1 MASASLRLHALPAP
15 SILPSSSDFQN
26 PAKTLTLTVRFPKRF
41 VVRSSQGPLS
51 ESEEDRW
58 LREERRWLREE
69 QRWLREESRWN
80 SERDALD
87 REITTLKL
95 EIEVL
100 KRERLSQEA
109 SVVDLITNLTGLLQT
124 LKGADLKSVVASSRS
139 QIPDRIEEKHVLL
152 EEEPVVD
159 SAPEKERKKKKRLLR
174 KGSEGEDVRAM
185 QKALQKL
192 GFYSGEED
200 VEFSTFS
207 SGTESA
213 VKTWQASVG
222 LPEDGVMTLELLER
236 LHGEVPL
243 QANADA
249 DYEETSVEPIAGK
262 DGVNG
267 SVRASSTS
275 VTEVSEIKEM
285 LLTDNVFMEAET
297 SEHKVFLL
305 GENRWEEPSR
315 LAGSNKQIGKGEA
328 KSGTKCLACR
338 GEGRL
343 MCTECDGTGEPN
355 VEEQF
360 LDWVE
365 DGAKCPYCEGLGYTI
380 CDVCD
385 GRAVISS

>member
-1 MASASLRLHALPAP
+1 MASASLRLNPLPAP
-15 SILPSSSDFQN
+15 FIRPSSSDLQS
-26 PAKTLTLTVRFPKRF
+26 ADKTLTVVLKFPRR
-41 VVRSSQGPLS
+41 VVARSSQGAS
-51 ESEEDRW
+51 WESEEARW
-58 LREERRWLREE
+58 LREEQRWLREE

-87 REITTLKL
+87 REIEDLRL
-95 EIEVL
+95 EIEAL
-100 KRERLSQEA
+100 KRERSSQEA
-109 SVVDLITNLTGLLQT
+109 SVVDLITNLTRLLQN
-124 LKGADLKSVVASSRS
+124 LKDADSNSVVASSRGR
-139 QIPDRIEEKHVLL
+139 IPDRIEEKLVLL
-152 EEEPVVD
+152 EEVPAVEP
-159 SAPEKERKKKKRLLR
+159 APGKKRAEKRRSLR
-174 KGSEGEDVRAM
+174 KGLEGEDVGAM

-200 VEFSTFS
+200 IEFSTFS

-222 LPEDGVMTLELLER
+222 LPEDGVMTLELLEK
-236 LHGEVPL
+236 LYGEVPPK
-243 QANADA
+243 ANANED
-249 DYEETSVEPIAGK
+249 DVGTSTEPVAGK

-267 SVRASSTS
+267 SIRASSTS
-275 VTEVSEIKEM
+275 ATEVSEIKQM
-285 LLTDNVFMEAET
+285 PLNDNVLMETET
-297 SEHKVFLL
+297 LEHKVYLL

-315 LAGSNKQIGKGEA
+315 LSGRDRGKVEDEA

-365 DGAKCPYCEGLGYTI
+365 DGAKCPYCEGLGYNI
-380 CDVCD
+380 CDMCD
-385 GRAVISS
+385 GKAVISP